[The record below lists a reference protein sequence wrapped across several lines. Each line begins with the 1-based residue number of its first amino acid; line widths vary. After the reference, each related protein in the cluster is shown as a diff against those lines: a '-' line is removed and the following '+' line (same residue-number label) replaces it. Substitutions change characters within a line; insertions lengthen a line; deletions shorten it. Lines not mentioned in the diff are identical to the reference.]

1 MGVSY
6 ICRSICKEECASLSL
21 WDKEVQGHPAFAGRM
36 KERPVPEQE
45 RVFNAFR
52 SKVYRPFYS
61 IKEFHAGLVILALL
75 AAVAGWV
82 AWRGAHPDP
91 TLFLTQDKLLSSK
104 GAKIR
109 VYEQPLQR
117 LDEAAPASMTGN
129 TAAGNPLEPFPAEIV
144 SDDWKASGPV
154 QVFDE
159 TNLYIK
165 IDGRESFYKTFG
177 FKKLYFLSL
186 QSAATSGLT
195 IDIELFDLGSSEN
208 SLGAFSAELSNPNAS
223 VKMGSGCLSYV
234 TANGGF
240 LAQERYY
247 ARILGSDD
255 NQVIR
260 NKIQSIRDLMMS
272 RFPAGKLPWTF
283 ALFVGE
289 VGAAPGG
296 IRYQKENAFS
306 FGFASDVYSAVV
318 PGSKETEVF
327 IVRKAS
333 TGDATA
339 LAKQFAEGFA
349 GYGSKLKTPAG
360 HPEAALVN
368 NEFINTVEG
377 VETFQNYVLGIR
389 FAKSA
394 EDAVCWMDKLKAG
407 VQKLPP
413 A

>member
-1 MGVSY
+1 
-6 ICRSICKEECASLSL
+6 
-21 WDKEVQGHPAFAGRM
+21 M
-36 KERPVPEQE
+36 KERPVPDQE
-45 RVFNAFR
+45 RVFNTFR
-52 SKVYRPFYS
+52 SKIYRPFYS
-61 IKEFHAGLVILALL
+61 IREFRAGLVILVLL
-75 AAVAGWV
+75 AVVAGWV

-91 TLFLTQDKLLSSK
+91 ALFLTQDKLLSSK
-104 GAKIR
+104 GGDIH
-109 VYEQPLQR
+109 VYKQPLQR
-117 LDEAAPASMTGN
+117 LDEPAAPASTTG
-129 TAAGNPLEPFPAEIV
+129 TMSAGNPLEPFPAEIV
-144 SDDWKASGPV
+144 SDNWRATGPV

-177 FKKLYFLSL
+177 FKKLYYLSL
-186 QSAATSGLT
+186 QSSATNGLT

-208 SLGAFSAELSNPNAS
+208 SLGAFSAELSNPAAG
-223 VKMGSGCLSYV
+223 VKMGSGNLSYV
-234 TANGGF
+234 TSNGGF

-255 NQVIR
+255 NQTIR
-260 NKIQSIRDLMMS
+260 DKIQSIRDLMMS
-272 RFPAGKLPWTF
+272 RFPEGKLPWTF

-327 IVRKAS
+327 IVKKAS

-349 GYGSKLKTPAG
+349 GYGSKLKTPPG
-360 HPEAALVN
+360 HPAAALVN

-377 VETFQNYVLGIR
+377 VEPFQNYVLGIR

-394 EDAVCWMDKLKAG
+394 EDAVRWMDKLKSG
-407 VQKLPP
+407 LQKLPP